1 MPIGKYEDEEQ
12 QLAGDARRAQP
23 LRARAQ
29 QMRGKVLDDANRK
42 LAVQLFNGAMI
53 VSATVLAA
61 VTVRVVGL
69 NLGWW
74 PCSNSRA
81 APPGGAGT
89 RRRP

>member
-12 QLAGDARRAQP
+12 QLAAEARRAQA
-23 LRARAQ
+23 LRERAQ
-29 QMRGKVLDDANRK
+29 QMRRKELDDANRK
-42 LAVQLFNGAMI
+42 LAVKLFNGAMI

-74 PCSNSRA
+74 P
-81 APPGGAGT
+81 
-89 RRRP
+89 